1 MQFNAIYVYFNK
13 MILTKKAGIMDTQF
27 SFNKL
32 AIYILDINTNWC
44 SKSIC
49 KEGYVMKIRYTII
62 TLNKYLEKTNK
73 CLLLD
78 NHGKIKGFTNDL
90 MSTPVKR
97 RKKK

>member
-1 MQFNAIYVYFNK
+1 
-13 MILTKKAGIMDTQF
+13 
-27 SFNKL
+27 
-32 AIYILDINTNWC
+32 
-44 SKSIC
+44 
-49 KEGYVMKIRYTII
+49 MKIRYTII

-97 RKKK
+97 RKKKWLWGQYL